1 MKPPA
6 PKENHQNLPL
16 DDAGTDFFA
25 PRKKLARESG
35 DPKRAHLLG
44 QQEKAIADMAL
55 NPNEAPFGD
64 DERRLVTGTMAEA
77 LDVFITDRVQ
87 LDQEGGEGVKQSE
100 KMFRE
105 LGKELFGKPRYGAD
119 TATTG
124 IKSLQDR
131 LNKLPADTV
140 FASLRENLRMDLE
153 LIDEDGGASK
163 LAKEDPSD
171 LKSRL
176 ERTQLLL
183 AQSLSQ
189 SCEIVEQMRMDNEMS
204 AAEANKKFED
214 AFQVMRSLHE
224 LQGLIDGLEGKI
236 KDKKHVEAVDAAR
249 QKAHSLAGSGE
260 QRPGARAAAKRA
272 DSRREAAKVESPQT
286 RSAEEDTQ
294 VVGADEK
301 APVSFSELS
310 KKLSSSDVRMIDD
323 IKEVF
328 GDAEKKVVLNEI
340 MSELQRRVDT
350 AKKLDPSGQKLL
362 EARLPGN
369 VLGINPGHKR
379 AYQFAAS
386 VAEGRVVDSERINKM
401 PLRDYVKQ
409 YLGVDLRGTKLGKE
423 LEERTSFFMSLDA

>member
-1 MKPPA
+1 
-6 PKENHQNLPL
+6 
-16 DDAGTDFFA
+16 
-25 PRKKLARESG
+25 
-35 DPKRAHLLG
+35 
-44 QQEKAIADMAL
+44 
-55 NPNEAPFGD
+55 
-64 DERRLVTGTMAEA
+64 
-77 LDVFITDRVQ
+77 
-87 LDQEGGEGVKQSE
+87 
-100 KMFRE
+100 
-105 LGKELFGKPRYGAD
+105 
-119 TATTG
+119 
-124 IKSLQDR
+124 
-131 LNKLPADTV
+131 
-140 FASLRENLRMDLE
+140 
-153 LIDEDGGASK
+153 
-163 LAKEDPSD
+163 
-171 LKSRL
+171 
-176 ERTQLLL
+176 
-183 AQSLSQ
+183 
-189 SCEIVEQMRMDNEMS
+189 MDNEMS